1 METSTDCIL
10 FTEVPFMG
18 ESATMNSKGLD
29 REREIEDLDWGER
42 SNMRTSLHGKKWTV
56 WA

>member
-18 ESATMNSKGLD
+18 ESANMNSKGLD
-29 REREIEDLDWGER
+29 REREIKDLDWGER
-42 SNMRTSLHGKKWTV
+42 SNMRTSLHGKK
-56 WA
+56 